1 MKEKTFHEI
10 FKEVFI
16 PLLNELGM
24 LWQTDSIS
32 PAHEHFITNLIKQRI
47 MVNTEIHQ
55 RKGPTNSSRIFVP
68 FLPDNEIHE
77 IGLLYTNYEIVR
89 LGYQSIYL
97 GQTVPLN
104 NLEEIL
110 KYYDN
115 VHFVSYFTVDPP
127 TKDYIQKYIDD
138 FQNLAQNYGYPKL
151 WLLGRQ
157 VQFLNKTEL
166 PPLNIQTFNS
176 IQELVDN
183 L

>member
-1 MKEKTFHEI
+1 M
-10 FKEVFI
+10 
-16 PLLNELGM
+16 
-24 LWQTDSIS
+24 
-32 PAHEHFITNLIKQRI
+32 
-47 MVNTEIHQ
+47 
-55 RKGPTNSSRIFVP
+55 
-68 FLPDNEIHE
+68 
-77 IGLLYTNYEIVR
+77 
-89 LGYQSIYL
+89 
-97 GQTVPLN
+97 PLN

-115 VHFVSYFTVDPP
+115 VHFVSYFTVDP

-166 PPLNIQTFNS
+166 PLNIQTFNS